1 LRHLGSCF
9 LITAIATAPVLVAHA
24 PVFDGSPVSEMQ
36 LAVDMQGRVTR
47 QFITKKGAVLSYEAG
62 MTLAMQQGK
71 WQFLLHPLAS

>member
-1 LRHLGSCF
+1 MEKYSGLHHKNPESVWF
-9 LITAIATAPVLVAHA
+9 SHA

-47 QFITKKGAVLSYEAG
+47 QFITKKGAILSYEAG

-71 WQFLLHPLAS
+71 WQFLFHPLAS